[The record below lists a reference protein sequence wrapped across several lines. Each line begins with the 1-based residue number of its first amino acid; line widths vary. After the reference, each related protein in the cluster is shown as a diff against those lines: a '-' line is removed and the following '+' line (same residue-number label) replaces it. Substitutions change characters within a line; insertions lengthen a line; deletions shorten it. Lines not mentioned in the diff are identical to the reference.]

1 MLSAQAVAVTAEP
14 DGRSAPEVSLDARVR
29 RCRVGTT
36 GNPGQF
42 RRQTGL
48 IVPFGDGHQGYSTPK
63 STSASYLSG
72 ECRTRLSLGLNA
84 CLSHGWRCGLEV
96 LVRDDCQDANPE
108 QIKTS
113 GVTSDGKNVDH

>member
-36 GNPGQF
+36 GNRGQF
-42 RRQTGL
+42 RRHTGL

-72 ECRTRLSLGLNA
+72 ECRCKPPKR
-84 CLSHGWRCGLEV
+84 CLAYPIWGMTARSEPC
-96 LVRDDCQDANPE
+96 
-108 QIKTS
+108 
-113 GVTSDGKNVDH
+113 

>member
-36 GNPGQF
+36 GNRGQF
-42 RRQTGL
+42 RRHTGL

-63 STSASYLSG
+63 STSASYPSG
-72 ECRTRLSLGLNA
+72 ECRLRGKTTAASA
-84 CLSHGWRCGLEV
+84 CSPLKWKRK
-96 LVRDDCQDANPE
+96 VR
-108 QIKTS
+108 S
-113 GVTSDGKNVDH
+113 GRTQHSARDSQTQ

>member
-36 GNPGQF
+36 GNRGQF
-42 RRQTGL
+42 RRHTGL

-72 ECRTRLSLGLNA
+72 ECRLGPYLPYNSVA
-84 CLSHGWRCGLEV
+84 RQHSWRCRH
-96 LVRDDCQDANPE
+96 RDGALALLR
-108 QIKTS
+108 
-113 GVTSDGKNVDH
+113 

>member
-36 GNPGQF
+36 GNRGQF
-42 RRQTGL
+42 RRHMGL
-48 IVPFGDGHQGYSTPK
+48 MVPFGDGHQGYSTPK

-72 ECRTRLSLGLNA
+72 ECRCKFPKNMSRIPYLGYDSPIRA
-84 CLSHGWRCGLEV
+84 V
-96 LVRDDCQDANPE
+96 L
-108 QIKTS
+108 TS
-113 GVTSDGKNVDH
+113 SPSSDLPPPQ

>member
-1 MLSAQAVAVTAEP
+1 MLSAQAAAITAEP

-36 GNPGQF
+36 GNRGPF
-42 RRQTGL
+42 RRHTGL

-72 ECRTRLSLGLNA
+72 ECRSRLNRAGWLVGGYRHPLLEFPTEALWYTVAETTFVAGLRSTR
-84 CLSHGWRCGLEV
+84 
-96 LVRDDCQDANPE
+96 PE
-108 QIKTS
+108 A
-113 GVTSDGKNVDH
+113 